1 MYLLSPRKATWNHLI
16 QYMSVYDILIH
27 QTLLT
32 LLFKGHHCCFSLSAS
47 HLSFHPIYSDISRG
61 TKINQWGISRH
72 HQTTYLILGIWLSL
86 WLRTTSWSIFRKT
99 HDSINFA
106 LYWMFLG
113 SPLATFWCHWWAER
127 ISFFGF
133 LRFSDHS
140 ISTPFLYQYYTWVSN
155 EKNNL
160 HWVSSKSLADL
171 LQTTIYKFTLMIYHN
186 KDHFVAERYNIVWFL
201 IWNMKEVGANL
212 ASHRSKYQ
220 SFHAHLIFLADC
232 ST

>member
-16 QYMSVYDILIH
+16 QCMSVSDILIH

-47 HLSFHPIYSDISRG
+47 HLSFHPIYSDILKG
-61 TKINQWGISRH
+61 TKINQWGISLH
-72 HQTTYLILGIWLSL
+72 HQITYLILGKWLSL

-140 ISTPFLYQYYTWVSN
+140 ISALFLYQYYTWVSN
-155 EKNNL
+155 EKIYIGSEVKASQIFYKRRYTNSPWWYIIIKTILSLNDTIL
-160 HWVSSKSLADL
+160 SDSSSG
-171 LQTTIYKFTLMIYHN
+171 
-186 KDHFVAERYNIVWFL
+186 
-201 IWNMKEVGANL
+201 IWK
-212 ASHRSKYQ
+212 K
-220 SFHAHLIFLADC
+220 
-232 ST
+232 

>member
-140 ISTPFLYQYYTWVSN
+140 ISTPFLYQYYNWVSN
-155 EKNNL
+155 QKIYIGSVVKASQIFYKRRYTNSPWWYIIIKTILSLNDTIL
-160 HWVSSKSLADL
+160 SDSSSG
-171 LQTTIYKFTLMIYHN
+171 
-186 KDHFVAERYNIVWFL
+186 
-201 IWNMKEVGANL
+201 IWK
-212 ASHRSKYQ
+212 K
-220 SFHAHLIFLADC
+220 
-232 ST
+232 